1 MFPDKHFLMY
11 VPTTGGRE
19 GGDPESSK
27 ENDASSNSDYSFE
40 YTVTNPDW
48 YPENDEYANKS
59 GEKDENELES
69 EELRS
74 GALENEEGNILHF

>member
-1 MFPDKHFLMY
+1 MY

-19 GGDPESSK
+19 GGDPE
-27 ENDASSNSDYSFE
+27 NDASSNSEYSFE
-40 YTVTNPDW
+40 YTGTNSDW

-74 GALENEEGNILHF
+74 GALENEEGNI